1 MAHHLDDNVETLFLR
16 LFRGTGL
23 KGAKS
28 IPFKRSLGKG
38 ELVRPFLDIP
48 KKDIE
53 NYAADKELN
62 FISDK
67 SNEDINF
74 DRNFIRNEIIPSI
87 KKRWPKFNHN
97 IKKFISNAN
106 ESYEIVNNQ
115 TKIDFSA
122 VSSSKKDQIFL
133 SKLIAFPKNRQKNI
147 IIFWIDTLNLNPPNG
162 KVLNEIV
169 DKFVFAA
176 KDKDPTFFW
185 GTKEKKGSVC
195 LKIKKDNLIAK
206 SIS

>member
-1 MAHHLDDNVETLFLR
+1 M
-16 LFRGTGL
+16 
-23 KGAKS
+23 
-28 IPFKRSLGKG
+28 
-38 ELVRPFLDIP
+38 
-48 KKDIE
+48 
-53 NYAADKELN
+53 N

-147 IIFWIDTLNLNPPNG
+147 IIFWMDSLNLNPPNG

-169 DKFVFAA
+169 DKFVFAS

>member
-1 MAHHLDDNVETLFLR
+1 M
-16 LFRGTGL
+16 
-23 KGAKS
+23 
-28 IPFKRSLGKG
+28 
-38 ELVRPFLDIP
+38 
-48 KKDIE
+48 
-53 NYAADKELN
+53 N

-87 KKRWPKFNHN
+87 KKRWPKYNHN
-97 IKKFISNAN
+97 IKKFITNAN
-106 ESYEIVNNQ
+106 ESYEIIKNQ
-115 TKIDFSA
+115 TEIDFSA
-122 VSSSKKDQIFL
+122 VSSNKKDQIFL
-133 SKLIAFPKNRQKNI
+133 SKLIALPKNRQKNI

-176 KDKDPTFFW
+176 KDKNPIFFW